1 MRRNRKIPK
10 RMSVVA
16 TTTMRFGAILVFFF
30 VMVLF
35 NLLSSTSCSQLM
47 KTKGELERELARLE
61 DARMR
66 EATRWEE
73 MKTPERI
80 EAALLRHGLSMKIPR
95 ADQNVQMKADGT
107 PYPGQLSLARA
118 RQRLGVERTASV
130 APVSVRTPTVKSR
143 YRRKGRR

>member
-10 RMSVVA
+10 KMSVVA
-16 TTTMRFGAILVFFF
+16 TATMRFGAILVFFF

-66 EATRWEE
+66 EATR
-73 MKTPERI
+73 
-80 EAALLRHGLSMKIPR
+80 
-95 ADQNVQMKADGT
+95 
-107 PYPGQLSLARA
+107 
-118 RQRLGVERTASV
+118 
-130 APVSVRTPTVKSR
+130 
-143 YRRKGRR
+143 

>member
-1 MRRNRKIPK
+1 
-10 RMSVVA
+10 
-16 TTTMRFGAILVFFF
+16 
-30 VMVLF
+30 
-35 NLLSSTSCSQLM
+35 
-47 KTKGELERELARLE
+47 
-61 DARMR
+61 
-66 EATRWEE
+66 

-130 APVSVRTPTVKSR
+130 APASERTPTAKSR
-143 YRRKGRR
+143 YRRQGRR